1 MVWKTGQQLQ
11 CGKYTIETE
20 LGEGGFGITYRARDN
35 NGRYIV
41 IKTLNDQVQ
50 RRPDF
55 TRFQQD
61 FLNEAIKLAK
71 CSHPHIVQIDEVI
84 QEDNLW
90 CIVMEYIDGD
100 NLAYRVENQGI
111 LPEAEALR
119 YIQQIGEALT
129 VVHNN
134 GLLHRDVK
142 PQNIM
147 LRADKSEAVL
157 IDFGIAREFSQN
169 LTQTHTQMLADG
181 FSPIEQYDK
190 RAKRGA
196 FTDVY
201 ALAATLYCLVTG
213 EVPTMA
219 PIRAIGAPLEEPK
232 IINPGISDRVNQAIL
247 KGMEVKPENRPQSI
261 EEWLSLLNIQSL
273 QSANVNFPTIK
284 IVNSTSTDRI
294 IKEFTAHVDYDSPNA
309 GLLIHH
315 KDHRKSS
322 TLHYHI
328 TISKT
333 HAFNFGGNGFAV
345 FPIPHQAQ
353 RTQHVILLDRK
364 KVLARCLI
372 AYELFKDWHYGVLG
386 WNCEHFARLVTTGE
400 AISYQVKESPL
411 AFLNHNGYHPLAKQ
425 IMDKACNTA
434 KLY

>member
-1 MVWKTGQQLQ
+1 MVWKSGQQLQ
-11 CGKYTIETE
+11 DGKYTIEQE
-20 LGEGGFGITYRARDN
+20 LGEGGFGITYRAKDH
-35 NGRYIV
+35 NGRYVV
-41 IKTLNDQVQ
+41 IKTLNDKVQ

-71 CSHPHIVQIDEVI
+71 CNHPHIVQIDEVI
-84 QEDNLW
+84 HEDTLW
-90 CIVMEYIDGD
+90 CIVMEYIDGE
-100 NLAYRVENQGI
+100 NLAHQVENKGL

-147 LRADKSEAVL
+147 LRADKSEAIL

-196 FTDVY
+196 FIDVY
-201 ALAATLYCLVTG
+201 ALAATLYCLLTG
-213 EVPTMA
+213 EVPTIA
-219 PIRAIGAPLEEPK
+219 PIRAIGTPLEEPK
-232 IINPGISDRVNQAIL
+232 TINSSISERVNQAIL
-247 KGMEVKPENRPQSI
+247 QGMEIKPENRPQSI
-261 EEWLSLLNIQSL
+261 EEWFSLLNIQSV
-273 QSANVNFPTIK
+273 QSTNVNFPSIK

-333 HAFNFGGNGFAV
+333 HAFNFGGNGFSV
-345 FPIPHQAQ
+345 FPIPRQAQ
-353 RTQHVILLDRK
+353 KARNVNLLDRK
-364 KVLARCLI
+364 EVLDRCLI

-400 AISYQVKESPL
+400 AISYQVKESPF
-411 AFLNHNGYHPLAKQ
+411 AFLNNNGYHPLAKDM
-425 IMDKACNTA
+425 MDKACKSA

>member
-1 MVWKTGQQLQ
+1 MLWKSGQQLQ
-11 CGKYTIETE
+11 GGKYKIKQE
-20 LGEGGFGITYRARDN
+20 LGEGGFGITYRASSHHGSDV
-35 NGRYIV
+35 V
-41 IKTLNDQVQ
+41 IKTLNEKVQ

-55 TRFQQD
+55 ARFQQD
-61 FLNEAIKLAK
+61 FVNEAIKLAK

-84 QEDNLW
+84 HEDNLW
-90 CIVMEYIDGD
+90 CIVMEYIDGE
-100 NLAYRVENQGI
+100 NLAHKIENQGI
-111 LPEAEALR
+111 VPEAEALG
-119 YIQQIGEALT
+119 YIHQIGEALT
-129 VVHNN
+129 VVHNH

-147 LRADKSEAVL
+147 LRGNKSEAVL

-181 FSPIEQYDK
+181 FAPIEQYDK

-219 PIRAIGAPLEEPK
+219 PIRAIGTPLEEPK
-232 IINPGISDRVNQAIL
+232 NINSSISDKVNQAIL
-247 KGMEVKPENRPQSI
+247 KGMEIKPENRPQSI
-261 EEWLSLLNIQSL
+261 QEWLSLLNKNTNVNSPTNN
-273 QSANVNFPTIK
+273 SANF
-284 IVNSTSTDRI
+284 TSKDRI
-294 IKEFTAHVDYDSPNA
+294 IREFAAFVDYDSPDA
-309 GLLIHH
+309 GLLIQH

-333 HAFNFGGNGFAV
+333 HAFNFGGNGFAI
-345 FPIPHQAQ
+345 FPIPRQAQ
-353 RTQHVILLDRK
+353 RVQHVTLLDRK
-364 KVLARCLI
+364 TVLARCLI

-411 AFLNHNGYHPLAKQ
+411 AFLNHNGYHPLAKEM
-425 IMDKACNTA
+425 MDKACKSA